1 MDAPFSPYIS
11 HSNRYTYFI
20 HCMHIVYINC
30 FMHCVIKWTFH
41 SSSMTRGVMN
51 VADFGAFDAYSIHNV
66 SVGCFFLDL
75 PRVLGCNSPICINTL
90 WCTHIVCP
98 HHTHNF
104 MCVLQGCQHFF
115 YHMVTKK
122 CKPVWMCAHPDKLL
136 HSSIL
141 TLPFKLLLF
150 SINLFIHVTPSALL
164 SCKFFHIH
172 TLSPLTSR

>member
-1 MDAPFSPYIS
+1 
-11 HSNRYTYFI
+11 
-20 HCMHIVYINC
+20 MHIVCINC

-41 SSSMTRGVMN
+41 NSSMNRVDGPWMWQILVHQLPIMH
-51 VADFGAFDAYSIHNV
+51 IHNV
-66 SVGCFFLDL
+66 SIGCIFLDL

-98 HHTHNF
+98 HPTHNF
-104 MCVLQGCQHFF
+104 MCVLQGCQHFI
-115 YHMVTKK
+115 YHIVTNK

-141 TLPFKLLLF
+141 TLPFKPLLF
-150 SINLFIHVTPSALL
+150 SLNLFIHVTPSSLL
-164 SCKFFHIH
+164 SRKFFHIH